1 MTVNSP
7 YTLEDFAGRWTL
19 SRKIIQRNGDEF
31 TFSGKAE
38 FSWLEGKSYVG
49 ESYVD
54 NGHIGKDDIVKKHKG
69 KKHKDNVGAKK
80 EMCSLAYN
88 EKGEVTAPNGS
99 VMPAER
105 RYIWQQPQTGMFEV
119 LFDDE
124 RYFHTFSASNP
135 NAEHLCGDDNYIV
148 RYDFSAWPVWRSTW
162 QVKGPRKD
170 YTMVSEYSP
179 A

>member
-7 YTLEDFAGRWTL
+7 YTLDVFAGRWTL
-19 SRKIIQRNGDEF
+19 TRKIIQRNGDEF

-38 FSWLEGKSYVG
+38 FSWLEGKGYVG
-49 ESYVD
+49 ESYVN
-54 NGHIGKDDIVKKHKG
+54 NGHIGKGDISKEDLGKGSAHK
-69 KKHKDNVGAKK
+69 
-80 EMCSLAYN
+80 ESRTLAYN

-105 RYIWQQPQTGMFEV
+105 RYFWQQSQTGLFEV

-135 NAEHLCGDDNYIV
+135 NAEHLCGDDNYV
-148 RYDFSAWPVWRSTW
+148 VCYDFTKWPVWRSTW

>member
-1 MTVNSP
+1 MIENLP
-7 YTLEDFAGRWTL
+7 YTLGDFAGRWTL
-19 SRKIIQRNGDEF
+19 SRKIIQRNGDVF
-31 TFSGKAE
+31 SFSGQAE
-38 FSWLEGKSYVG
+38 FSWLEGTGYIGEGYVG
-49 ESYVD
+49 K
-54 NGHIGKDDIVKKHKG
+54 GHISKDDIS
-69 KKHKDNVGAKK
+69 KKHKDNGGAHK
-80 EMCSLAYN
+80 ETATLVYY

-105 RYIWQQPQTGMFEV
+105 RYFWQQPQTGLFEV

-135 NAEHLCGDDNYIV
+135 NAEHLCGDDNYVV
-148 RYDFSAWPVWRSTW
+148 RYDFTKWPVWRSTW

-170 YTMVSEYSP
+170 YTMISEYSP

>member
-1 MTVNSP
+1 MTINSP
-7 YTLEDFAGRWTL
+7 NTLDDFAGRWTL
-19 SRKIIQRNGDEF
+19 TRKIIQRNGDVF

-38 FSWLEGKSYVG
+38 FSWLAGKGYMG
-49 ESYVD
+49 EAYVD
-54 NGHIGKDDIVKKHKG
+54 NGHIGKDNITKKHKG
-69 KKHKDNVGAKK
+69 KEDQRKGNAHKESCA
-80 EMCSLAYN
+80 LAYY

-105 RYIWQQPQTGMFEV
+105 RYFWQQPQTGLFEV

-124 RYFHTFSASNP
+124 RYFHSFSATNP
-135 NAEHLCGDDNYIV
+135 NAEHLCGDDNYVV
-148 RYDFSAWPVWRSTW
+148 RYDFTAWPVWRSTW
-162 QVKGPRKD
+162 QVIGPRKD

>member
-1 MTVNSP
+1 MIKNLP
-7 YTLEDFAGRWTL
+7 YTLDDFAGRWTL
-19 SRKIIQRNGDEF
+19 SRKIIQRNGDVF
-31 TFSGKAE
+31 TFSGQAE
-38 FSWLEGKSYVG
+38 FSWLEDKEEVG
-49 ESYVD
+49 
-54 NGHIGKDDIVKKHKG
+54 
-69 KKHKDNVGAKK
+69 KDNVGTGYIGENNIGK
-80 EMCSLAYN
+80 EGKDKGKAYKGNLALAYY
-88 EKGEVTAPNGS
+88 EKGEVIAPNGS

-105 RYIWQQPQTGMFEV
+105 RYFWQQPQTGLFEV

-135 NAEHLCGDDNYIV
+135 NAEHLCGDDNYVV
-148 RYDFSAWPVWRSTW
+148 RYDFTAWPVWRSTW

>member
-1 MTVNSP
+1 MTINSP
-7 YTLEDFAGRWTL
+7 NTLDDFAGRWTL
-19 SRKIIQRNGDEF
+19 TRKIIQRNGDVF
-31 TFSGKAE
+31 TFSGRAE
-38 FSWLEGKSYVG
+38 LSWLEGKGYIREG
-49 ESYVD
+49 YVD
-54 NGHIGKDDIVKKHKG
+54 NGHTGKDDIVKKHKG
-69 KKHKDNVGAKK
+69 NVGAQKGVRT
-80 EMCSLAYN
+80 LAYN
-88 EKGEVTAPNGS
+88 EKGEVTAPNKS

-105 RYIWQQPQTGMFEV
+105 RYFWQQPQTGLFEV
-119 LFDDE
+119 LFDDK

-135 NAEHLCGDDNYIV
+135 NAEHLCGDDNYVV